1 MMSSRLSFCFPLIV
15 LAAACSSPVA
25 QRSMDGAVSGPEDG
39 GGWDA
44 AQQSGDG
51 GGAETIDGRV
61 LFRGL
66 GEGVAFNVVLNH
78 AAVAAPTAI
87 ARGDGHCDVHRV
99 GEGDSFVGI
108 FPPGDLDL
116 GATVTASNGATTL
129 AAKVD
134 TIGGGFQ
141 YLYSQAG
148 VDAFGKTW
156 TLANSGSQTGLAA
169 TTLVTVQVPALV
181 VPIVPA
187 PQGGS
192 VDTTSGHVTLKWT
205 GGEGAQ
211 TFHVYIQ
218 TAKAEVDC
226 YPAPTATSFEL
237 PAEVVKVLDP
247 RVTPALWAESVT
259 VAHAGN
265 RRLWVRV
272 TSDNLD

>member
-1 MMSSRLSFCFPLIV
+1 MLI
-15 LAAACSSPVA
+15 LAGACSSPVA
-25 QRSMDGAVSGPEDG
+25 QLSLDGAVTGPTDG
-39 GGWDA
+39 GGSDA
-44 AQQSGDG
+44 AQQSDAG
-51 GGAETIDGRV
+51 GMAEAIDGRI

-66 GEGVAFNVVLNH
+66 GEGVYFNVVLNR

-87 ARGDGHCDVHRV
+87 TRGDGHCDVHPV
-99 GEGDSFVGI
+99 GAGDSFVGI

-116 GATVTASNGATTL
+116 GATVTAINGSTTL

-134 TIGGGFQ
+134 TSGGGFQ
-141 YLYSQAG
+141 YLYTQAG

-156 TLANSGSQTGLAA
+156 TLANSGSKTGLAA
-169 TTLVTVQVPALV
+169 TTLVTVQVPARV

-187 PQGGS
+187 PEGGS

-218 TAKAEVDC
+218 TSKAEVDC

-247 RVTPALWAESVT
+247 QVTPALWAESVT
-259 VAHAGN
+259 VAHTGN